1 MADRGKRYLTIKSKV
16 EPGKLY
22 DPETAIHLVKE
33 LANARFDET
42 VEVAISL
49 GIDPKQSD
57 QQVRGAVSLPHG
69 IGKTVRVLVFAQGE
83 KAKEAQEAGADYV
96 GGEELVDKIQ
106 SGWLEFDAAIATPDM
121 MRVVGKLGKV
131 LGPRGL
137 MPNAKTGTVTFDV
150 AQAVKEIKAGRI
162 EVRNDRY
169 GNVHAPIGKASF
181 PVEHL
186 LDNFYALLDAI
197 IRLKP
202 ATARGRY
209 IKKIVV
215 SSTMGPGI
223 PIDTNLTLS
232 RLEKKVA

>member
-1 MADRGKRYLTIKSKV
+1 MADRGKRYLTVKSKV
-16 EPGKLY
+16 EAGKLY
-22 DPETAIHLVKE
+22 DPETAMNLVKE
-33 LANARFDET
+33 IANARFDET
-42 VEVAISL
+42 IEVAINL

-69 IGKTVRVLVFAQGE
+69 VGKTVRVLVFAQGE

-106 SGWLEFDAAIATPDM
+106 SGWLEFDAAVATPDM

-137 MPNAKTGTVTFDV
+137 MPNAKTGTVTFDIG
-150 AQAVKEIKAGRI
+150 QAVKEIKAGRI
-162 EVRNDRY
+162 EIRNDRY

-186 LDNFYALLDAI
+186 LDNFYALLDTI
-197 IRLKP
+197 VRLKP

-223 PIDTNLTLS
+223 PIDSNLVLG
-232 RLEKKVA
+232 RLEKRVA

>member
-1 MADRGKRYLTIKSKV
+1 
-16 EPGKLY
+16 
-22 DPETAIHLVKE
+22 
-33 LANARFDET
+33 
-42 VEVAISL
+42 
-49 GIDPKQSD
+49 
-57 QQVRGAVSLPHG
+57 
-69 IGKTVRVLVFAQGE
+69 
-83 KAKEAQEAGADYV
+83 
-96 GGEELVDKIQ
+96 
-106 SGWLEFDAAIATPDM
+106 
-121 MRVVGKLGKV
+121 VGKLGKV